1 MSFTADVAVLRR
13 LSRSHLDLQTKK
25 SMTRIG
31 VIGGS
36 FNPIHIAHLIIADRF
51 VEQMGLESCYF
62 VPAFQTPFKVG
73 HPPSHDASPEQR
85 LAMVES
91 AVVLNPYFRTSDVE
105 IRRGG
110 VSYTIDTITHMRSV
124 HPHAEL
130 CLLIGSDQAIEFVRW
145 KEWQEI
151 LRLAQLC
158 IARRPFLLT
167 PEQEERM
174 NEALTVDGRSPV
186 WISAPLLELSS
197 TEIRRRVAEGR
208 TANYM
213 TVKAVIDYIRD
224 QGLYS
229 KDQ

>member
-1 MSFTADVAVLRR
+1 M
-13 LSRSHLDLQTKK
+13 K
-25 SMTRIG
+25 RIG
-31 VIGGS
+31 IIGGS

-51 VEQMGLESCYF
+51 VEQMDLTSCYF

-73 HPPSHDASPEQR
+73 HPPSHDATPEQR

-91 AVVLNPYFRTSDVE
+91 SLVLNPYFLSSDVE

-110 VSYTIDTITHMRSV
+110 VSYTIDTIKHMCTQ
-124 HPHAEL
+124 HPDAEL

-145 KEWQEI
+145 KDWQEI
-151 LRLAQLC
+151 LAMAQLC

-174 NEALTVDGRSPV
+174 NEALTVNGRSPI
-186 WISAPLLELSS
+186 WINAPLLELSS
-197 TEIRRRVAEGR
+197 TEIRRRITEGR

-213 TVKAVIDYIRD
+213 TVKAVIDYIREN
-224 QGLYS
+224 GLYS
-229 KDQ
+229 KDR